1 VLRWERDAG
10 WLLSQPTDSVNKAV
24 QPPASKARRRWLG
37 RVLWSLAGLA
47 VGLIALDHMLPPPIE
62 RFRSQ
67 RAAQVVVD
75 REGRTLRA
83 FADRRGVWRTP
94 VALEEVS
101 PYYLEALLNYEDR
114 RYYGHPGVDPLA
126 LIRAAG
132 QAVRH
137 RRIISGGSTLSMQVA
152 RLIEEI
158 PHDLTGKLVQV
169 ARALQLE
176 LRLSKRE
183 ILELYLAHAPFGG
196 PLEGVEAA
204 SRSYLGKS
212 AANLSRAEAAL
223 LVVLPQAPSRL
234 RPDRHPRR
242 AEKARDKVLARMAK
256 LGVWSKLEVEQA
268 RIESVVAQRL
278 RSPQF
283 APLLARRLAREQ
295 PAQRVRSHIDLDW
308 QRIAEE
314 RVAAYMDRL
323 PPRTSA
329 AVMVMDAASA
339 QVRVYVGSARFA
351 DPQRLGHIDMV
362 RAQRSPGS
370 TLKPF
375 LYGLALEQ
383 GLIHSESLLVD
394 APRSLRGY
402 RPSNFSGAFQGPVS
416 AADAL
421 RLSLNVPAVDLL
433 ERVGP
438 ATFAAKLAH
447 AGVELQLPT
456 AAEPNLSIILGGAAT
471 NLEALVGAY
480 RALAANGLSARPRLS
495 AADPLLERYL
505 LSPGAAWI
513 IRQVLERDPFRAGS
527 GSLFLPGRS
536 TRLAWKTGT
545 SYGFRDTWA
554 VGLSGG
560 LVLGVWIGRPDGTPV
575 PGEYGAVTALPL
587 LAQVLQSLP
596 PVAQAQTQ
604 PETVSKREICWPLGS
619 AASGDP
625 NLCQQQREAWV
636 LDGLIPPTL
645 PDLDVDRWQASRV
658 DYWYDPQARRRRNQ
672 SCLREGL
679 EQRQL
684 ARWPLRAQPWLSA
697 ESRKRSQ
704 LPPLAQDC
712 IADQLAPAQLL
723 IRGLNDRAVLR
734 SAQGP
739 GAPVRIEV
747 SALGASGDIYWLLD
761 ERLLGRTTESIP
773 MSIGF
778 DQPGKHRL
786 VVIAADGRHRVLEFA
801 VR

>member
-1 VLRWERDAG
+1 MSVSKTE
-10 WLLSQPTDSVNKAV
+10 LL
-24 QPPASKARRRWLG
+24 PATTQRRWLRRSLWLMLG
-37 RVLWSLAGLA
+37 LVALVL
-47 VGLIALDHMLPPPIE
+47 VLDRLLPPPIAQ
-62 RFRSQ
+62 FRSQ

-75 REGRTLRA
+75 RDGRTLRA
-83 FADRRGVWRTP
+83 FADQRGVWRTP
-94 VALEEVS
+94 VSVEEVS
-101 PYYLEALLNYEDR
+101 PYYIEALLSYEDR
-114 RYYGHPGVDPLA
+114 RYYRHPGVDPLA
-126 LIRAAG
+126 LVRAAG
-132 QAVRH
+132 QALTH
-137 RRIISGGSTLSMQVA
+137 QRIVSGGSTLSMQVA
-152 RLIEEI
+152 RLIEGL
-158 PHDLTGKLVQV
+158 PHDVPGKLLQIT
-169 ARALQLE
+169 RALQLE
-176 LRLSKRE
+176 TRLSKRE

-212 AANLSRAEAAL
+212 AADLSRAEAAL
-223 LVVLPQAPSRL
+223 MVVLPQAPSRL
-234 RPDRHPRR
+234 RPDRHPQR
-242 AEKARDKVLARMAK
+242 AQRARDKVLKRMAR
-256 LGVWSKLEVEQA
+256 LGVWSADEIEQA

-278 RSPQF
+278 TSPRF
-283 APLLARRLAREQ
+283 APLLARRLVQRNN
-295 PAQRVRSHIDLDW
+295 AQRVRSHIDLDW
-308 QRIAEE
+308 QRIVVE

-323 PPRTSA
+323 PPQTSA
-329 AVMVMDAASA
+329 AVMVMEAATA

-362 RAQRSPGS
+362 RAARSPGS

-375 LYGLALEQ
+375 LYGLALDQ

-402 RPSNFSGAFQGPVS
+402 RPSNFGGAFQGPVS

-447 AGVELQLPT
+447 AGVALQLP
-456 AAEPNLSIILGGAAT
+456 AAAKPNLSIILGGAAT

-480 RALAANGLSARPRLS
+480 RALGANGLSATPRLT
-495 AADPLLERYL
+495 ADEPLRERYL

-513 IRQVLERDPFRAGS
+513 IRETLQRDPFRAGS

-554 VGLSGG
+554 IGLSGG

-596 PVAQAQTQ
+596 PIAHTQARPTS
-604 PETVSKREICWPLGS
+604 VSQRVVCWPLGQ
-619 AASGDP
+619 AAEPD
-625 NLCQQQREAWV
+625 NADLCQQKRDAW
-636 LDGLIPPTL
+636 LLNGLTPRTL
-645 PDLDVDRWQASRV
+645 PDLDANRWQAAQV
-658 DYWYDPQARRRRNQ
+658 DYAYDPQARRRRNQ
-672 SCLREGL
+672 SCLGDGL
-679 EQRQL
+679 QQRRL

-697 ESRKRSQ
+697 AQRRLSR
-704 LPPLAQDC
+704 LPALAEDC
-712 IADQLAPAQLL
+712 EPDQLAPAQLL
-723 IRGLNDRAVLR
+723 VRGLNHNAILR
-734 SAQGP
+734 SAKGP

-747 SALGASGDIYWLLD
+747 SALGADGRVFWLLD
-761 ERLLGRTTESIP
+761 ERLLGQTNDAEALAIEFARAA
-773 MSIGF
+773 
-778 DQPGKHRL
+778 QHRL
-786 VVIAADGRHRVLEFA
+786 VVIADDGRHRVLEFA